1 MNLQIVLDLE
11 LFIYNSRRKVKQ
23 NSIFV
28 VSFRNIFLYIF
39 RTNFV
44 LIWKKTTVIIPME
57 K

>member
-1 MNLQIVLDLE
+1 MNLQIVLGLE
-11 LFIYNSRRKVKQ
+11 LFIYILGRIVKQ
-23 NSIFV
+23 NSILV